1 MGIELEHE
9 RRLTEVEQR
18 TKINTHRLDKLE
30 PIVDEIHKMS
40 ETLVEMTIEIRHT
53 NENVEEIKEKVE
65 LIEQEPAN
73 KWKDSTKAMLHAIL
87 GGIGTAIAGGLIYL
101 LILSVTH

>member
-18 TKINTHRLDKLE
+18 TKSNTRRLDKLE
-30 PIVDEIHKMS
+30 LLVDEIHKMS

-53 NENVEEIKEKVE
+53 NENVEDIKEKVE
-65 LIEQEPAN
+65 MMEQEPAN
-73 KWKDSTKAMLHAIL
+73 NWKDSKNAIISAFL
-87 GGIGTAIAGGLIYL
+87 GAVGTALAGGLIYL
-101 LILSVTH
+101 LTMIH